1 MTLRRS
7 RSDIAVKPFY
17 GPEDSAA
24 LDYEKA
30 LGDPGSYPYTRGRR
44 ARLERGGAWIQREL
58 SGEGPPARS
67 NAQFRY
73 LIEKGALGLDV
84 IGDAPTVACLD
95 PDHSVRPT
103 LDRHARGVAL
113 PPAGLSS
120 SSTTVSRSTASRSR
134 TRYPGGSRSPDSIS
148 WRATR
153 GVDAAEVLRG
163 SVIQAPL
170 YARTTATRSTC
181 RSSCACASRSTR
193 SSSAS
198 REMPQFHSFVEDT
211 YYISDGGPDAVDEM
225 ALGFVEIR
233 HVVRELAR
241 ARPRHRPLRAAHRH
255 PRQLPDGR
263 LRGDRQDPRHAPTVR
278 AHDARGVR
286 RARPALLVGQHH
298 RPHRGQLA
306 HRRSSRSTTSC
317 AAPSQALA
325 LALAGVQAIEIS
337 AFDEA
342 YRTPSPES
350 HLVGL
355 RTQQIIELETG
366 VTRVA
371 DPLGGSY
378 YVESL
383 TDEMERRIC
392 ARIAEIETMGDPA
405 ELSARGW
412 FRTMLENAMVQRVR
426 EIEDGTVPRV
436 GVNVF
441 RMSDDEDRLLR
452 DVAETKIEPCWDHA
466 ERIREFKRTRNERP
480 VVASLADLRAQA
492 ADDRASLMPP
502 ILAALDAGATLG
514 EISGVLRLAYGQ
526 AYDPFGTDK
535 PPAGRFGDAPGGML
549 A

>member
-1 MTLRRS
+1 MTSRRS
-7 RSDIAVKPFY
+7 LSDIAVKPFY

-44 ARLERGGAWIQREL
+44 TRLERGGAWIQREL

-73 LIEKGALGLDV
+73 LIEKGAAGLDV

-95 PDHSVRPT
+95 PDNSFARNSIGTQGVSLCRLEDFRELYDGIPIDRVTLSHSLPGWFAVAGIYLVARE
-103 LDRHARGVAL
+103 RGV
-113 PPAGLSS
+113 
-120 SSTTVSRSTASRSR
+120 
-134 TRYPGGSRSPDSIS
+134 
-148 WRATR
+148 
-153 GVDAAEVLRG
+153 AAEVLRG
-163 SVIQAPL
+163 SVIQTPL
-170 YARTTATRSTC
+170 YAEDYCYAVHMPVELRLRLTLDSIEFC
-181 RSSCACASRSTR
+181 
-193 SSSAS
+193 S
-198 REMPQFHSFVEDT
+198 REMPRFHSFVEDT
-211 YYISDGGPDAVDEM
+211 YYVSDGGPDAVDEM

-233 HVVRELAR
+233 KVVRELVAR
-241 ARPRHRPLRAAHRH
+241 GLDVDRFAPRIAILVNCRMGFFEEIAKIRATRRLFARMMREEFGAR
-255 PRQLPDGR
+255 
-263 LRGDRQDPRHAPTVR
+263 DPRSWSVNITAHTAGSSLTAEQPINNVVR
-278 AHDARGVR
+278 G
-286 RARPALLVGQHH
+286 
-298 RPHRGQLA
+298 
-306 HRRSSRSTTSC
+306 TT
-317 AAPSQALA
+317 QALA

-355 RTQQIIELETG
+355 RTQQILALETG
-366 VTRVA
+366 VARVA

-392 ARIAEIETMGDPA
+392 ARIAEIETMGDAA

-535 PPAGRFGDAPGGML
+535 PPAGLFGDAPEGML